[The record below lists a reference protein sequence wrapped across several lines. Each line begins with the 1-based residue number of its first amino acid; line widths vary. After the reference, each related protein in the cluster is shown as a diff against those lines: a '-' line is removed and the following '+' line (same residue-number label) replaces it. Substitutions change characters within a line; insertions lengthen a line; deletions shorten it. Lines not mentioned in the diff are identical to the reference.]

1 MNTII
6 SFQKCVNTY
15 FNSTV
20 DFLAVLKFK
29 IAIGSFSKKGKM
41 FTPWNYT
48 YNDLQYHMT
57 NVT

>member
-1 MNTII
+1 MNTFI

-29 IAIGSFSKKGKM
+29 IAIGSFSEKGKI
-41 FTPWNYT
+41 FTPWN

>member
-20 DFLAVLKFK
+20 DFLEVLKFK
-29 IAIGSFSKKGKM
+29 IAIGSFSKKDKN
-41 FTPWNYT
+41 FTPWNY
-48 YNDLQYHMT
+48 NDLHYHIT

>member
-6 SFQKCVNTY
+6 SFQKFVNTY

-48 YNDLQYHMT
+48 CNDLQYHMT

>member
-20 DFLAVLKFK
+20 DFFAVLKFK
-29 IAIGSFSKKGKM
+29 IAIGSFSKKDKN
-41 FTPWNYT
+41 FTPWNY
-48 YNDLQYHMT
+48 NDLHYHMT